1 MTDVERGELA
11 RVTYRAT
18 LPDGREAGLEFALT
32 PDAATPVDAWRRLTA
47 VYGAIDVR
55 TLEIE
60 VRRRALAPHL
70 PAWRRAPMLR
80 VA

>member
-1 MTDVERGELA
+1 MLDVERGKLA

-18 LPDGREAGLEFALT
+18 LPDGREAGLEFALA
-32 PDAATPVDAWRRLTA
+32 PEAATPADAWRRLTA
-47 VYGAIDVR
+47 VFGAIDVS

-60 VRRRALAPHL
+60 VRRRALAPHM
-70 PAWRRAPMLR
+70 PARRRAPALR